1 MGIGSL
7 SKLGK
12 SLGREIFGFLLRS
25 NLNVAK
31 IAKGAGITKDTL
43 EAAPPE
49 ALSAIL
55 ERAARQ
61 GAIDPREA
69 NNIIIHL
76 AKEAQEAVPAMP
88 TNERGA
94 VKFRGFH
101 GTPDK
106 TVFDRPRVDM
116 GEPGA
121 WFTSSVQYANDY
133 AKGPEGKIFEADL
146 SMNNPATVH
155 FEWVGGE
162 LVPKLGDEVLDV
174 VDNVELVRE
183 MQRRGFDGIHMPDG
197 NFSESDEAFVVFSD
211 SQIDVVPAMPTL
223 KVDSPAALGVP
234 R

>member
-43 EAAPPE
+43 EASGGHRPPRGQQHHHT
-49 ALSAIL
+49 S
-55 ERAARQ
+55 RQ
-61 GAIDPREA
+61 GSAGGCA
-69 NNIIIHL
+69 CN
-76 AKEAQEAVPAMP
+76 A
-88 TNERGA
+88 NERGA

-106 TVFDRPRVDM
+106 TLVDRPRVDM

-121 WFTSSVQYANDY
+121 WFTSSMQYANDY
-133 AKGPEGKIFEADL
+133 AKGPQGKIFEADL
-146 SMNNPATVH
+146 SMNNPATVN

-174 VDNVELVRE
+174 ADNVELVRE

-211 SQIDVVPAMPTL
+211 SQIDVLPPEQSAEV
-223 KVDSPAALGVP
+223 SPDAHAEG